1 MKYLSMSGVLRSISP
16 SYRRASHSKSE
27 PSSTYWRAWPASS
40 GCSLSMRAVTAN
52 PSWVYLSVGFMR
64 FIVPHRAQL
73 LGCALTRVDVWILI
87 ATIAGVVAK

>member
-1 MKYLSMSGVLRSISP
+1 
-16 SYRRASHSKSE
+16 
-27 PSSTYWRAWPASS
+27 
-40 GCSLSMRAVTAN
+40 MRAVTAN